1 MKKLFVV
8 VWMCVGVLFAKVDA
22 TLEVVKQVGNAPT
35 ILIQT
40 IEGGGELAP
49 KISRMLMADLKITG
63 HFKAQEAQNAVLEEE
78 VINFDALRAEGVNLV
93 FRIKVWQTQENL
105 VVKAL
110 LYDVNLSRLVLD
122 KEYSTKEIASYP
134 MIVHR
139 IAIEAND
146 YIKAP
151 KVDWLNRKVVLAY
164 YTKSG
169 ESKIIQADYTLSFV
183 ETLVE
188 GGLNIFPKWA
198 NKEQSA
204 IYYTKYLDKPTLFK
218 YDLKTGQTTQ
228 MFNSNGMLVVSD
240 VSKDSSKLL
249 VTMAPKDQAD
259 VFLYDVAKNSFQQIT
274 KYRGIDVSGN
284 FIDEEQ
290 RIMFISDRLGYP
302 NIFGVSIMGESM
314 GAVEQMV
321 YHGRNNNAA
330 NAYGEYIVYSSRES
344 SEEFG
349 RNTFN
354 LYLVSSKSD
363 FIRRL
368 TANGV
373 NQLPRFSSD
382 GETIMYLKHQENQSA
397 LGIIRLN
404 YNKTFLF
411 PLKEGVIQS
420 MDW

>member
-1 MKKLFVV
+1 MKKLLIV
-8 VWMCVGVLFAKVDA
+8 VWICIGTLFAKVDA
-22 TLEVVKQVGNAPT
+22 TLEVVKQVGDVPT
-35 ILIQT
+35 VLIQT
-40 IEGGGELAP
+40 IEGGGELSP
-49 KISRMLMADLKITG
+49 KLSRMLAADLKVTG
-63 HFKAQEAQNAVLEEE
+63 HFSVQEAQKTVLEEE
-78 VINFDALRAEGVNLV
+78 AIQFDALRSEGTNLLLRVN
-93 FRIKVWQTQENL
+93 TQEAQEGL
-105 VVKAL
+105 VVKVL
-110 LYDVNLSRLVLD
+110 LYDINLSKMVLN
-122 KEYSTKEIASYP
+122 KEYSTKDAKTYPFIA
-134 MIVHR
+134 HR
-139 IAIEAND
+139 IAVEIND

-151 KVDWLNRKVVLAY
+151 KVDWLSKMVVLAY
-164 YTKSG
+164 YTKPG
-169 ESKIIQADYTLSFV
+169 ESKIIYSDYTLTFKQ
-183 ETLVE
+183 TLVE

-218 YDLKTGQTTQ
+218 YDMKTGQTTQ

-240 VSKDSSKLL
+240 VSADSNKLI
-249 VTMAPKDQAD
+249 VTMAPNDQAD
-259 VFLYDVAKNSFQQIT
+259 VFLYDIAKNSFQQIT

-284 FIDEEQ
+284 FIDNEQ
-290 RIMFISDRLGYP
+290 KIMFISDRLGYP
-302 NIFGVSIMGESM
+302 NIFSVSVAGEGM

-349 RNTFN
+349 RNTFS
-354 LYLVSSKSD
+354 LYLVSSKSN

-373 NQLPRFSSD
+373 NQLPRFSND
-382 GETIMYLKHQENQSA
+382 GESIMYLKHQNNQSA

-411 PLKEGVIQS
+411 PLQEGIIQS